1 MSHLFPAAAKA
12 ASVAIAALVVLIA
25 ALPVLTLG
33 AGIVA

>member
-1 MSHLFPAAAKA
+1 MPHLFPAAAKA
-12 ASVAIAALVVLIA
+12 ASFVIAALVVLIA